1 MARYDR
7 SCILC
12 GKVYE
17 YCNSCSAFQDKP
29 VWMFSYCSEDCKD
42 ITSLLTDFIYN
53 KVSKEEVKQGIEDKD
68 TSRHME
74 YKGSYGKAYK
84 EIMGEINS
92 EDTDEKQI
100 EEKKDIEEIKE
111 DVIKDMANDTVSQ
124 VKSNLLTESKK
135 VYPKAVAHKHG
146 K

>member
-42 ITSLLTDFIYN
+42 ITSLLTDYIFN
-53 KVSKEEVKQGIEDKD
+53 KISKEEVKQGIEDKD
-68 TSRHME
+68 TSRHMQ

-84 EIMGEINS
+84 EIMGIVDS
-92 EDTDEKQI
+92 
-100 EEKKDIEEIKE
+100 EEKEIKEEKEIIKE

-124 VKSNLLTESKK
+124 FKSNLQAESKK
-135 VYPKAVAHKHG
+135 VYPNAVAHKHG

>member
-53 KVSKEEVKQGIEDKD
+53 KISKEEVKQAIEDKD
-68 TSRHME
+68 TSRRME

-84 EIMGEINS
+84 EIMGEIDS
-92 EDTDEKQI
+92 EDVNKEEI
-100 EEKKDIEEIKE
+100 EEEKDTEEVKKN
-111 DVIKDMANDTVSQ
+111 VIKDMANDTVSQ
-124 VKSNLLTESKK
+124 FKSNLQTESKK

>member
-42 ITSLLTDFIYN
+42 MTSLLTDYIYN
-53 KVSKEEVKQGIEDKD
+53 KVSKDEAKQVIETKD
-68 TSRHME
+68 TSRHMQ

-84 EIMGEINS
+84 EIMGMADTENS
-92 EDTDEKQI
+92 NDDKI
-100 EEKKDIEEIKE
+100 KEKKNTEEVK
-111 DVIKDMANDTVSQ
+111 KDMANDTISQ
-124 VKSNLLTESKK
+124 FKSNLQSESKK

>member
-17 YCNSCSAFQDKP
+17 YCNSCSAFQNKP

-42 ITSLLTDFIYN
+42 ITSLLTDYIYN
-53 KVSKEEVKQGIEDKD
+53 KISKEEVKQIIETKD
-68 TSRHME
+68 TSRHMQ

-84 EIMGEINS
+84 EIMEMVDTEISN
-92 EDTDEKQI
+92 DDKI
-100 EEKKDIEEIKE
+100 EEKKNVEEIK
-111 DVIKDMANDTVSQ
+111 KDMANDTVSQ
-124 VKSNLLTESKK
+124 FKSNLQSESKK

>member
-42 ITSLLTDFIYN
+42 ITSLLTDYIYN
-53 KVSKEEVKQGIEDKD
+53 KVSKEDAKKIIDTKD
-68 TSRHME
+68 TSRHMK
-74 YKGSYGKAYK
+74 YRGSYGKAYK
-84 EIMGEINS
+84 EIIGEIDS
-92 EDTDEKQI
+92 EDVNEKVI
-100 EEKKDIEEIKE
+100 EKKDEKIKQ
-111 DVIKDMANDTVSQ
+111 DVVKDMANDTVSNF
-124 VKSNLLTESKK
+124 KSNLQAESKK
-135 VYPKAVAHKHG
+135 VYPKAIAHKHG

>member
-17 YCNSCSAFQDKP
+17 YCNSCSAFQNKP

-42 ITSLLTDFIYN
+42 ITSLLTDYIYN
-53 KVSKEEVKQGIEDKD
+53 KISKEEVKQIIETKD
-68 TSRHME
+68 TSRHMQ

-84 EIMGEINS
+84 EIMGMVDIEISN
-92 EDTDEKQI
+92 DDKT
-100 EEKKDIEEIKE
+100 EEKKDIKEIK
-111 DVIKDMANDTVSQ
+111 KDMANDTVSQ
-124 VKSNLLTESKK
+124 FKSNLQSESKK

>member
-42 ITSLLTDFIYN
+42 VTSLLTDFIYN
-53 KVSKEEVKQGIEDKD
+53 KISKEEIKQAIEDKD
-68 TSRHME
+68 TSRHMN

-84 EIMGEINS
+84 EIIGEIDSENS
-92 EDTDEKQI
+92 K
-100 EEKKDIEEIKE
+100 EEIINKE
-111 DVIKDMANDTVSQ
+111 EVKENVIKDMTNDTVSQ
-124 VKSNLLTESKK
+124 FKSNLQAESKK

>member
-42 ITSLLTDFIYN
+42 ITSLLTDYIYN
-53 KVSKEEVKQGIEDKD
+53 KVSKEDAKKIIDTKD
-68 TSRHME
+68 TSRHMN

-84 EIMGEINS
+84 EI
-92 EDTDEKQI
+92 I
-100 EEKKDIEEIKE
+100 EEPDSENKTEDKKDI
-111 DVIKDMANDTVSQ
+111 VKDMANDTISSF
-124 VKSNLLTESKK
+124 KSNVQSESKK
-135 VYPKAVAHKHG
+135 VYPKAVSHKHG

>member
-1 MARYDR
+1 MARYVR

-12 GKVYE
+12 GKKYE
-17 YCNSCSAFQDKP
+17 YCNTCSAFQDKP

-42 ITSLLTDFIYN
+42 ITSLLTDYIYN
-53 KVSKEEVKQGIEDKD
+53 KISKEEVKRIIGSKD
-68 TSRHME
+68 TSRHIQ

-84 EIMGEINS
+84 EIMDETEPEIS
-92 EDTDEKQI
+92 EENKTE
-100 EEKKDIEEIKE
+100 KDIEE
-111 DVIKDMANDTVSQ
+111 DVIKGMANDMITQ
-124 VKSNLLTESKK
+124 LKDNLQSESKK

>member
-17 YCNSCSAFQDKP
+17 YCNSCSAFQNKP

-42 ITSLLTDFIYN
+42 ITSLLTDYVYN
-53 KVSKEEVKQGIEDKD
+53 KVSKDEAKQIIETKD
-68 TSRHME
+68 TSRHMQ
-74 YKGSYGKAYK
+74 YKGSYGKTYK
-84 EIMGEINS
+84 EIMGMVDTEISN
-92 EDTDEKQI
+92 DDKI
-100 EEKKDIEEIKE
+100 EEKKNVEEIK
-111 DVIKDMANDTVSQ
+111 KDMANDTVSQ
-124 VKSNLLTESKK
+124 FKSNLQSESKK

>member
-42 ITSLLTDFIYN
+42 ITSLLTDYIYN
-53 KVSKEEVKQGIEDKD
+53 KVSKEDAKKIIDTKD
-68 TSRHME
+68 TSRHMQ

-84 EIMGEINS
+84 EIMGEVDS
-92 EDTDEKQI
+92 EEKEI
-100 EEKKDIEEIKE
+100 GEEKKVVKE
-111 DVIKDMANDTVSQ
+111 DVIRDMANDTVSNF
-124 VKSNLLTESKK
+124 KFNLQSESKK
-135 VYPKAVAHKHG
+135 VYPKAIAHKHG

>member
-42 ITSLLTDFIYN
+42 ITSLLTDYIYN
-53 KVSKEEVKQGIEDKD
+53 KVSKEDAKKIIDTKD
-68 TSRHME
+68 TSRHMQ

-84 EIMGEINS
+84 EIMGKVDS
-92 EDTDEKQI
+92 EKQVV
-100 EEKKDIEEIKE
+100 EKENKEVKQDI
-111 DVIKDMANDTVSQ
+111 VKDMANDTISSF
-124 VKSNLLTESKK
+124 KSNLQSESKK
-135 VYPKAVAHKHG
+135 VYPKAIAHKHG

>member
-42 ITSLLTDFIYN
+42 VTSLLTDFVYN
-53 KVSKEEVKQGIEDKD
+53 KISKEEIKQAIKDKD
-68 TSRHME
+68 TSRHMY
-74 YKGSYGKAYK
+74 YKGSYGEAYK
-84 EIMGEINS
+84 KIMEEVDSENNNEEI
-92 EDTDEKQI
+92 I
-100 EEKKDIEEIKE
+100 EEKKNTEEVE
-111 DVIKDMANDTVSQ
+111 QDVVKDMANETVSQ
-124 VKSNLLTESKK
+124 FKSNLQAESKK

>member
-53 KVSKEEVKQGIEDKD
+53 KISKEEVKQAIETKD
-68 TSRHME
+68 TSRHMQ
-74 YKGSYGKAYK
+74 YKGSYGKAYN
-84 EIMGEINS
+84 EIMGEIDS
-92 EDTDEKQI
+92 EDIDEKII
-100 EEKKDIEEIKE
+100 EEKEDKEIKQ
-111 DVIKDMANDTVSQ
+111 DVVKDMANETVSQ
-124 VKSNLLTESKK
+124 FKSNLQAESKK

>member
-42 ITSLLTDFIYN
+42 ITSLLTDYIYN
-53 KVSKEEVKQGIEDKD
+53 KVSKEDAKKIIDTKD
-68 TSRHME
+68 TSRHMK

-84 EIMGEINS
+84 EIMGEIDS
-92 EDTDEKQI
+92 EEKTEDKVEDNI
-100 EEKKDIEEIKE
+100 KNEEIKKDI
-111 DVIKDMANDTVSQ
+111 VKDMANDTVSNF
-124 VKSNLLTESKK
+124 KSNLQSESKK
-135 VYPKAVAHKHG
+135 VYPKTIAHKHG

>member
-1 MARYDR
+1 MARYVR

-12 GKVYE
+12 GKKYE
-17 YCNSCSAFQDKP
+17 YCNTCSAFQDKP

-42 ITSLLTDFIYN
+42 ITSLLTDYIYN
-53 KVSKEEVKQGIEDKD
+53 KISKEEVKEIISSKD
-68 TSRHME
+68 TSRHMQ

-84 EIMGEINS
+84 EIMDETEPEIPEENKI
-92 EDTDEKQI
+92 EKN
-100 EEKKDIEEIKE
+100 IKE
-111 DVIKDMANDTVSQ
+111 DVIKGMANDMVTQ
-124 VKSNLLTESKK
+124 LKDNLQSESKK

>member
-53 KVSKEEVKQGIEDKD
+53 KISKKDAKKIIDTKD
-68 TSRHME
+68 TSRHMK
-74 YKGSYGKAYK
+74 YKGSYGRAYN
-84 EIMGEINS
+84 EIMEEIDSEDIDEENS
-92 EDTDEKQI
+92 EDKIEDEEI
-100 EEKKDIEEIKE
+100 KKDI
-111 DVIKDMANDTVSQ
+111 VKDMANDTISSF
-124 VKSNLLTESKK
+124 KSNLQSESKK
-135 VYPKAVAHKHG
+135 VYPKAIAHKHG

>member
-42 ITSLLTDFIYN
+42 ITSLLTDYIYN
-53 KVSKEEVKQGIEDKD
+53 KVSKEDTKKIIDTKD
-68 TSRHME
+68 TSRHMK

-84 EIMGEINS
+84 EIMGEVDS
-92 EDTDEKQI
+92 EKEEI
-100 EEKKDIEEIKE
+100 GEEKEVVKE
-111 DVIKDMANDTVSQ
+111 DVAKDMANETVSQ
-124 VKSNLLTESKK
+124 FKSNLQSESKK

>member
-42 ITSLLTDFIYN
+42 ITSLLTDYIYN
-53 KVSKEEVKQGIEDKD
+53 KVSKEDAKKIIDTKD
-68 TSRHME
+68 TSRHMQ

-84 EIMGEINS
+84 EIMREVDS
-92 EDTDEKQI
+92 
-100 EEKKDIEEIKE
+100 EEKEIGEEKEVVKE
-111 DVIKDMANDTVSQ
+111 DVIKDMANDTVSNF
-124 VKSNLLTESKK
+124 KSNLQSESKK
-135 VYPKAVAHKHG
+135 VYPKAIAHKHG

>member
-42 ITSLLTDFIYN
+42 ITSLLTDYIYN
-53 KVSKEEVKQGIEDKD
+53 KVSKEDAKKIIDTKN
-68 TSRHME
+68 TSRHMN

-84 EIMGEINS
+84 EIMGIVDS
-92 EDTDEKQI
+92 
-100 EEKKDIEEIKE
+100 EEKETEEEKEIIKE
-111 DVIKDMANDTVSQ
+111 DVIKDMANDTVSNF
-124 VKSNLLTESKK
+124 KSNLQSESKK

>member
-1 MARYDR
+1 MARYVR

-12 GKVYE
+12 GKKYE
-17 YCNSCSAFQDKP
+17 YCNTCSAFQDKP

-42 ITSLLTDFIYN
+42 ITSLLTDYIYN
-53 KVSKEEVKQGIEDKD
+53 KISKEEVKEIIGSKD
-68 TSRHME
+68 TSRHMQ

-84 EIMGEINS
+84 EIMDEIES
-92 EDTDEKQI
+92 EI
-100 EEKKDIEEIKE
+100 PEENKTEKDIKE
-111 DVIKDMANDTVSQ
+111 NVIKDMANDTVTQ
-124 VKSNLLTESKK
+124 LKDNLQSESKK

>member
-53 KVSKEEVKQGIEDKD
+53 KISKEEVKQAIESKD
-68 TSRHME
+68 TSRHMQ
-74 YKGSYGKAYK
+74 YKGSYGKAYNEIMNEIDSEDIDEKTIEDK
-84 EIMGEINS
+84 EI
-92 EDTDEKQI
+92 KQ
-100 EEKKDIEEIKE
+100 DA
-111 DVIKDMANDTVSQ
+111 IKDMANETVSQ
-124 VKSNLLTESKK
+124 IKSNLQTESKK

>member
-1 MARYDR
+1 MARYVR

-12 GKVYE
+12 GKKYE
-17 YCNSCSAFQDKP
+17 YCNTCSAFQDKP

-42 ITSLLTDFIYN
+42 ITSLLTDYIYN
-53 KVSKEEVKQGIEDKD
+53 KISKEEVKEIIGSKD
-68 TSRHME
+68 TSRHMQ

-84 EIMGEINS
+84 EIMDETEPEIP
-92 EDTDEKQI
+92 
-100 EEKKDIEEIKE
+100 EENKTEKDIEE
-111 DVIKDMANDTVSQ
+111 DVIKGMANDMITQ
-124 VKSNLLTESKK
+124 LKDNLQSESKK

>member
-53 KVSKEEVKQGIEDKD
+53 RISKEEVKQAIEDKD

-84 EIMGEINS
+84 KIMGEINS
-92 EDTDEKQI
+92 EEKT
-100 EEKKDIEEIKE
+100 EEKKDTEEVKKDI
-111 DVIKDMANDTVSQ
+111 IKDMANDTVSQ
-124 VKSNLLTESKK
+124 FKSNLQTESKK

>member
-42 ITSLLTDFIYN
+42 ITSLLTDYIYN
-53 KVSKEEVKQGIEDKD
+53 KVSKEDAKKIIDTKD
-68 TSRHME
+68 TSRHMK

-84 EIMGEINS
+84 EIMGENDS
-92 EDTDEKQI
+92 EDIDEKII
-100 EEKKDIEEIKE
+100 EEKDEEVKQ
-111 DVIKDMANDTVSQ
+111 DVVKDMANETVSQ
-124 VKSNLLTESKK
+124 FKSNLQAESKK
-135 VYPKAVAHKHG
+135 VYPKAIAHKHG

>member
-124 VKSNLLTESKK
+124 FKSNLQIESKK

>member
-17 YCNSCSAFQDKP
+17 YCNSCSAFQNKP

-42 ITSLLTDFIYN
+42 ITSLLTDYIYN
-53 KVSKEEVKQGIEDKD
+53 KISKEEVKQIIETKD
-68 TSRHME
+68 TSRHMQ

-84 EIMGEINS
+84 EIMGMVDIEISN
-92 EDTDEKQI
+92 DDKI
-100 EEKKDIEEIKE
+100 EEKKNVEEIK
-111 DVIKDMANDTVSQ
+111 KDMANDTVSQ
-124 VKSNLLTESKK
+124 FKSNLQSESKK
-135 VYPKAVAHKHG
+135 AYPKTVAHKHG

>member
-17 YCNSCSAFQDKP
+17 YCNSCSAFQNKP
-29 VWMFSYCSEDCKD
+29 VWMFSYCSEDCKN
-42 ITSLLTDFIYN
+42 ITSLLTDYIYN
-53 KVSKEEVKQGIEDKD
+53 KISKEEVKQIIETKN
-68 TSRHME
+68 TSRHMQ

-84 EIMGEINS
+84 EIMGMVDIEISN
-92 EDTDEKQI
+92 DDKI
-100 EEKKDIEEIKE
+100 EEKKNVEEIK
-111 DVIKDMANDTVSQ
+111 KDMANDTVSQ
-124 VKSNLLTESKK
+124 FKSNLQSESKK
-135 VYPKAVAHKHG
+135 VYPKTVAHKHG

>member
-42 ITSLLTDFIYN
+42 ITSLLTDYIYN
-53 KVSKEEVKQGIEDKD
+53 KVSKEDAKKIIDTKD
-68 TSRHME
+68 TSRHMK

-84 EIMGEINS
+84 EIMGEVDS
-92 EDTDEKQI
+92 EKEEI
-100 EEKKDIEEIKE
+100 GEEKEVVKE
-111 DVIKDMANDTVSQ
+111 DVIKDMANDTISNF
-124 VKSNLLTESKK
+124 KSNLQTESKK

>member
-42 ITSLLTDFIYN
+42 ITSLLTDYIYN
-53 KVSKEEVKQGIEDKD
+53 RVSKEDVKKIIDTKD
-68 TSRHME
+68 TSRHMN

-84 EIMGEINS
+84 EIMGETDS
-92 EDTDEKQI
+92 ENKI
-100 EEKKDIEEIKE
+100 EDSIKNEEIKKDI
-111 DVIKDMANDTVSQ
+111 VKDMANDTVSNF
-124 VKSNLLTESKK
+124 KSNLQAESKK
-135 VYPKAVAHKHG
+135 VYPKAIAHKHG

>member
-42 ITSLLTDFIYN
+42 ITSLLTDYIYN
-53 KVSKEEVKQGIEDKD
+53 KVSKEDAKKIIDTKN
-68 TSRHME
+68 TSRHMN

-84 EIMGEINS
+84 EIMGETDS
-92 EDTDEKQI
+92 ENKI
-100 EEKKDIEEIKE
+100 EDSIKNEEIKT
-111 DVIKDMANDTVSQ
+111 DIVKDMANDTVSNF
-124 VKSNLLTESKK
+124 KSNLQSESKK
-135 VYPKAVAHKHG
+135 VYPKAIAHKHG

>member
-17 YCNSCSAFQDKP
+17 YCNSCSAFQNKP

-42 ITSLLTDFIYN
+42 ITSLLTDYIYN
-53 KVSKEEVKQGIEDKD
+53 KISKEEVKQIIETKD
-68 TSRHME
+68 TSRHMQ

-84 EIMGEINS
+84 EIMGMVDIEISN
-92 EDTDEKQI
+92 DDKI
-100 EEKKDIEEIKE
+100 EEKKNVEEIK
-111 DVIKDMANDTVSQ
+111 KDMANDTVSQ
-124 VKSNLLTESKK
+124 FKSNLQSESKK
-135 VYPKAVAHKHG
+135 VYPKTVAHKHG

>member
-12 GKVYE
+12 GKKYE
-17 YCNSCSAFQDKP
+17 YCNTCSAFQDKP

-42 ITSLLTDFIYN
+42 ITSLLTDYIYN
-53 KVSKEEVKQGIEDKD
+53 KISKEEVKEIIGSKD
-68 TSRHME
+68 TSRHMQ

-84 EIMGEINS
+84 EIMDETEPEIS
-92 EDTDEKQI
+92 EENITE
-100 EEKKDIEEIKE
+100 KDIEE
-111 DVIKDMANDTVSQ
+111 DVIKGMANDTVTQ
-124 VKSNLLTESKK
+124 FKSNLQSESKK
-135 VYPKAVAHKHG
+135 VYPKAIAHKHG

>member
-42 ITSLLTDFIYN
+42 ITSLLTDYIYN
-53 KVSKEEVKQGIEDKD
+53 KVSKEDAKKIIDTKD
-68 TSRHME
+68 TSRHMQ

-84 EIMGEINS
+84 EIMGEIDS
-92 EDTDEKQI
+92 EDIDEKII
-100 EEKKDIEEIKE
+100 EKKNTEEIKKDI
-111 DVIKDMANDTVSQ
+111 VKDMASDTVSQ
-124 VKSNLLTESKK
+124 FKNNLQSESKK
-135 VYPKAVAHKHG
+135 VYPKTIAHKHG

>member
-42 ITSLLTDFIYN
+42 ITSLLTDYIYN
-53 KVSKEEVKQGIEDKD
+53 RVSKEDVKKIIDTKD
-68 TSRHME
+68 TSRHKN

-84 EIMGEINS
+84 EIMGETDS
-92 EDTDEKQI
+92 ENKI
-100 EEKKDIEEIKE
+100 EDSIKNEEIKKDI
-111 DVIKDMANDTVSQ
+111 VKDMANDTVSNF
-124 VKSNLLTESKK
+124 KSNLQAESKK